1 MLKTYIGR
9 KGVVVFYKVIAM
21 LGGLAMFLYGMRLMG
36 DALKSSSGGA
46 MKAALQKVTN
56 NPALGFIFGML
67 VTCMIQS
74 STATIVLTVGLVGAG
89 FLTFRQSIGVV
100 LGANVGTAIT
110 AQIIRLMDV
119 SAGETSILYLFKAD
133 NLAPIALIIGIILIM
148 FLKGGRANNVGTILI
163 GFGILFMGLIYMSSS
178 VGDMSDILTKLLTK
192 FEGNYLLGFLT
203 GVGAT
208 AVIQSSSAVV
218 GIVQS
223 MASSMGVRFCA
234 VFAIIIGV
242 NIGDCLTTFI
252 VSSIGAKPV
261 QIRTALV
268 HVLYNICAAILI
280 IVCLVIGRSTGLISD
295 DLWFMTL
302 HSGGVANVHGIF
314 RLVPAIVFLPFSGIL
329 ARVAER
335 MVPDKPLEEEDA
347 AIEESLRELDA
358 RLIDN
363 PMLALDQ
370 VSRVVGHMG
379 DMALHN
385 FEASLDQVFQ
395 YEEQRN
401 VRMAQ
406 REELLDRM
414 ADASNRYL
422 VDLSPYINQE
432 DDSRNQSFQIKALT
446 SFERIGDLAVNMARE
461 VDIAHERQI
470 AFTEYAMNELFIVSD
485 AVREILNVTYEAY
498 IENNR
503 EKIAKV
509 EPMEEVIDELVE
521 AVKARH
527 IDRVTRNEC
536 EIFNGIIFENI
547 LTNMERVSD
556 QCSDLAIFML
566 SRSNPKII
574 GHEHAYIHNLHHSN
588 NPEYLEVFHS
598 NYKKYFRRL
607 GLDVDESTVD
617 VRS

>member
-1 MLKTYIGR
+1 
-9 KGVVVFYKVIAM
+9 M

-56 NPALGFIFGML
+56 NPALGFLFGML

-89 FLTFRQSIGVV
+89 FLTFRQSVGVV

-148 FLKGGRANNVGTILI
+148 FLKGGRANNIGTVLI

-178 VGDMSDILTKLLTK
+178 VGDMSDILTGLLTK
-192 FEGNYLLGFLT
+192 FEGNYVLGFAT

-268 HVLYNICAAILI
+268 HVIYNILAAILI
-280 IVCLVIGRSTGLISD
+280 IVVLVIGRSTGLIGD

-302 HSGGVANVHGIF
+302 HSGGVANVHGVF
-314 RLVPAIVFLPFSGIL
+314 RLLPAVLFLPFSGLL
-329 ARVAER
+329 ARAAEKL
-335 MVPDKPLEEEDA
+335 VPDKPLDEEDQV
-347 AIEESLRELDA
+347 IEESLRELDQ
-358 RLIDN
+358 RLINN
-363 PMLALDQ
+363 PTLALYQ
-370 VSRVVGHMG
+370 VTQLIGHMAEV
-379 DMALHN
+379 ALHN
-385 FEASLDQVFQ
+385 FEASIDQVFQ
-395 YEEQRN
+395 YEQQRN
-401 VRMAQ
+401 ERMAK
-406 REELLDRM
+406 REEQLDRM

-422 VDLSPYINQE
+422 VDISPYIIQE
-432 DDSRNQSFQIKALT
+432 ADSRNQSFQIKALT
-446 SFERIGDLAVNMARE
+446 SFERIGDLAINMGKDAE
-461 VDIAHERQI
+461 TVHDSQVSFSEH
-470 AFTEYAMNELFIVSD
+470 AMGELTIVSD
-485 AVREILNVTYEAY
+485 AVREILTVTYEAY
-498 IENNR
+498 IENNLK
-503 EKIAKV
+503 KIATV

-521 AVKARH
+521 TVKAQH
-527 IDRVTRNEC
+527 IRRVTKNEC
-536 EIFNGIIFENI
+536 EIQNGIIFENI

-556 QCSDLAIFML
+556 QCSDLAVFML
-566 SRSNPKII
+566 SRSNPEII
-574 GHEHAYIHNLHHSN
+574 GNEHAYIHKLHHSN
-588 NPEYLEVFHS
+588 DSEYLRVFHS
-598 NYKKYFRRL
+598 NYKRYFRRL
-607 GLDVDESTVD
+607 GLDVDTNPETD
-617 VRS
+617 EDA